1 MVYDKI
7 IEGKYVNLRSVVED
21 DIEFTYEIRRDPQ
34 FHGLMGCL
42 AISLEAQREYIEQQM
57 KKERDYYFVIE
68 NKKRECIGLIGI
80 YDIEGKVGE
89 EGRLVSYGSPVEN
102 VEAHLLLEEFC
113 RDILGLEIIRI
124 SIYSENKKTIHSS
137 MKAGFEVIGKDVRSG
152 KDSVVMQISCKE
164 DNPRRKRY
172 IELLEKYER
181 YGV

>member
-34 FHGLMGCL
+34 FHGSVGCL
-42 AISLEAQREYIEQQM
+42 ATSLEAQRNYITHQM
-57 KKERDYYFVIE
+57 IKEGDYYFVIE
-68 NKKRECIGLIGI
+68 NKKRDRIGLIGI

-89 EGRLVSYGSPVEN
+89 EGRTVSYGSPLEN
-102 VEAHLLLEEFC
+102 IEATLLLDGFV
-113 RDILGLEIIRI
+113 RDVLGLETIRV
-124 SIYSENKKTIHSS
+124 SVYDDNKKVIHGCL
-137 MKAGFEVIGKDVRSG
+137 KAGFEVIGKDVRSG

-181 YGV
+181 YGI